1 MSAASP
7 RAEGGPD
14 MARNV
19 TIEMDEGFLADLRR
33 AFGVESDEEAVK
45 EAAMRLAKYMRRQDF
60 IEAVRTGQIDLQYD
74 VRDEHGKGSSAA

>member
-1 MSAASP
+1 
-7 RAEGGPD
+7 

-60 IEAVRTGQIDLQYD
+60 IEAVRTGRIDLQYD
-74 VRDEHGKGSSAA
+74 VRDERGGHGEGTSAA